1 MGSHIK
7 YDNDVKIAVVD
18 NDMPEETVIKGAKVQ
33 WKQLLGV
40 GVSVDF

>member
-1 MGSHIK
+1 MGSHLK
-7 YDNDVKIAVVD
+7 YDNDVKTLIKD
-18 NDMPEETVIKGAKVQ
+18 EDMPEETVEKGAKVQ